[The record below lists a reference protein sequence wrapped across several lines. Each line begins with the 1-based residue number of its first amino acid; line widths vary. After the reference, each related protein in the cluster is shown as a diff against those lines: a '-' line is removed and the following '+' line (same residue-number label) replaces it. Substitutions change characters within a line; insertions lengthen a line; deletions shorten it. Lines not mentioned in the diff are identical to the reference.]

1 MEVISIFLVYCSLV
15 LSYLTSSY
23 FKCIHMLGLNAWG
36 SATQGLFQLLQLLS
50 DQLADSR
57 NWRWDPH
64 IPRMLWYS
72 VGDTGFFPSGRRWA
86 FAWEHTGFLHVGF
99 PLCSHAF
106 AGTIIPTLPLINVLI
121 AQRTRVEGLSPRG
134 LTMLHLA
141 SFSPRSS

>member
-1 MEVISIFLVYCSLV
+1 MEVISLFLVYWSLV

-50 DQLADSR
+50 DQLADCR

-72 VGDTGFFPSGRRWA
+72 VGDTGFSPMSPIYSIHNAVNSPNLFIFFTAQSSFW
-86 FAWEHTGFLHVGF
+86 WIYYLLIYSTVNDCY
-99 PLCSHAF
+99 LCSSQLWISK
-106 AGTIIPTLPLINVLI
+106 IIL
-121 AQRTRVEGLSPRG
+121 RTVSHGR
-134 LTMLHLA
+134 
-141 SFSPRSS
+141 